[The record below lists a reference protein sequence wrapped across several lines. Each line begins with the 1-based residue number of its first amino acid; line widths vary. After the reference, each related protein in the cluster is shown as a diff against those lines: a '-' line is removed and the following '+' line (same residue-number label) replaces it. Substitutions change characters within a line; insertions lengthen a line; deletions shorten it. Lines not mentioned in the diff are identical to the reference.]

1 MESSKQTTFIE
12 HEVKLTRS
20 EMFDI
25 SKRAA
30 ELDRIQDELT
40 ADQKASAAD
49 FKARLNANEAER
61 KQLSRLI
68 RDEKKTVQTEC
79 EVEYDFTA
87 REVRYIS
94 LETGEVVKERKM
106 TDLEYSLPSVGEQ
119 KE

>member
-1 MESSKQTTFIE
+1 MESVGKQTTFIE
-12 HEVKLTRS
+12 HDVKLTRS
-20 EMFDI
+20 EIFDI

-30 ELDRIQDELT
+30 ELDRLQDELV
-40 ADQKASAAD
+40 AEQKASAAD

-79 EVEYDFTA
+79 EVEYDFSE
-87 REVRYIS
+87 REVRYRAV
-94 LETGEVVKERKM
+94 ETGEVVKTRQM

-119 KE
+119 D

>member
-1 MESSKQTTFIE
+1 MESTKQTTFIE
-12 HEVKLTRS
+12 HDVQLTRS

-30 ELDRIQDELT
+30 ELDRLQDEL
-40 ADQKASAAD
+40 AAEQKASAAD

-68 RDEKKTVQTEC
+68 RDEKKTVQSEC
-79 EVEYDFTA
+79 EVEYDFTN
-87 REVRYIS
+87 REVLYRT
-94 LETGEVVKERKM
+94 LETREIVKQRRM

-119 KE
+119 TE